1 MRESGTSCCAI
12 DYVRRRPAVSPR
24 FSEDGP
30 CAVTRVP
37 KTHTLKQGARCANKN
52 KTFRKQR
59 RRYDN
64 EPVDVDLELV
74 GNSFPSRGE
83 REEGGGEGEKS
94 LTRRIGLAQ
103 LSQAHSR

>member
-1 MRESGTSCCAI
+1 LLLDVSGTSGTSLAVVTC
-12 DYVRRRPAVSPR
+12 VRTGIRPMVSRGVPPR
-24 FSEDGP
+24 FSGRARMVLR
-30 CAVTRVP
+30 AVTRIP
-37 KTHTLKQGARCANKN
+37 KARTLKQRARARALAHYANKN

-83 REEGGGEGEKS
+83 REKN
-94 LTRRIGLAQ
+94 R
-103 LSQAHSR
+103 